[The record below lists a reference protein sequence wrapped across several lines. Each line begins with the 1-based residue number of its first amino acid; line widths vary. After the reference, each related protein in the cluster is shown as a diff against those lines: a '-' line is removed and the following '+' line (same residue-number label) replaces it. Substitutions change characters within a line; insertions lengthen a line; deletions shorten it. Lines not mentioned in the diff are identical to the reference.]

1 MLAAKNDHRQ
11 FAPENGH
18 FQSPS
23 ADLSIPTTIQAHF
36 QGACQLDSIQ
46 QKIVSTHR
54 KTFGVNARVGSL
66 SLPISLACLA
76 FSLASAAISS
86 LYSFEASRSASAAAS
101 IA

>member
-11 FAPENGH
+11 FGPENGH
-18 FQSPS
+18 FQSAS
-23 ADLSIPTTIQAHF
+23 VDLSIPKTIQAHF
-36 QGACQLDSIQ
+36 QGACQLDSIS
-46 QKIVSTHR
+46 KRSSTHR

-86 LYSFEASRSASAAAS
+86 LYSFDASRSASAAAS